1 MGKTNT
7 IESPK
12 KRRDKGDGSLF
23 KNSNNKWVGRFNGKE
38 FTASTKSEAK
48 SKLEN
53 YKMLVTSN
61 QALSKNYSV
70 KQYGEKYL

>member
-23 KNSNNKWVGRFNGKE
+23 KNNNNKWVGRFNGKFLKE
-38 FTASTKSEAK
+38 
-48 SKLEN
+48 
-53 YKMLVTSN
+53 
-61 QALSKNYSV
+61 LSVHSRHPSWPIQSILPEPVQIRFSSPSCYIR
-70 KQYGEKYL
+70 